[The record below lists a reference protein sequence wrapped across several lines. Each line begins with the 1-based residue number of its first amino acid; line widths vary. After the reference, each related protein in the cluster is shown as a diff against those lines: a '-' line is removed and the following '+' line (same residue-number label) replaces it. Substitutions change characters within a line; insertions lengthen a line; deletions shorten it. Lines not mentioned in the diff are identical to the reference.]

1 MTELLLLR
9 AEDVDDLRVVS
20 ACVQDMAVN
29 PVDVA
34 WVPRQRRLVLIG
46 NRYRWE
52 AEAPTRIRSALRF
65 EGVLRVE
72 RREWPEELHAVLP
85 LLALTAEESGRTA
98 GGGARLVLL
107 HFGGGSA
114 LRLHVEAVDVTLEDL
129 SGPWGAAA
137 VPDHGRMLPAG
148 KDEAD

>member
-9 AEDVDDLRVVS
+9 AEDGEDLRILS
-20 ACVQDMAVN
+20 ACVQDMAVK

-34 WVPRQRRLVLIG
+34 WQPRQRRLVLVG

-52 AEAPTRIRSALRF
+52 AKAPTRIRCALRF

-72 RREWPEELHAVLP
+72 RREWPEEGHAVLP
-85 LLALTAEESGRTA
+85 LLAVTIEGDD
-98 GGGARLVLL
+98 RLVLA
-107 HFGGGSA
+107 FGGGSA
-114 LRLHVEAVDVTLEDL
+114 LRLHVEAVDATLEDL

-137 VPDHGRMLPAG
+137 VPAHG
-148 KDEAD
+148 AD

>member
-9 AEDVDDLRVVS
+9 AEDAEDLKILS
-20 ACVQDMAVN
+20 ACVQDMAVK

-34 WVPRQRRLVLIG
+34 WVPRQRRLVLVG

-52 AEAPTRIRSALRF
+52 AKAPTRIRCALRF

-72 RREWPEELHAVLP
+72 RREWPEEGHAVLP
-85 LLALTAEESGRTA
+85 LLAVTVEGPD
-98 GGGARLVLL
+98 RLVLA
-107 HFGGGSA
+107 FGGGTA
-114 LRLHVEAVDVTLEDL
+114 LRLHVEAVDATLEDL

-137 VPDHGRMLPAG
+137 VPAHAVD
-148 KDEAD
+148 